1 MNANNEDGF
10 HFLII
15 IQSEDDDSN
24 DVPQSTEEAAFDLY
38 PKNGK
43 ITI

>member
-1 MNANNEDGF
+1 VNANNEDGF
-10 HFLII
+10 HFLNI

-24 DVPQSTEEAAFDLY
+24 VVRQSKEEAEFDLY
-38 PKNGK
+38 SKSGK